1 MISTMKLLIGLIALC
16 SISFSKAEILGQM
29 PTSGLV
35 YVITSETCK
44 TSDGKDAKGWLL
56 SYSYNSLG
64 MATRSCYQKYN
75 ENIWIWE
82 FSGREYIFPAINFKP
97 VKS

>member
-1 MISTMKLLIGLIALC
+1 MKLLIGLIALC

-29 PTSGLV
+29 PTSCLV

-82 FSGREYIFPAINFKP
+82 FSGREYIFPANNFKP
-97 VKS
+97 AKS

>member
-1 MISTMKLLIGLIALC
+1 
-16 SISFSKAEILGQM
+16 M

-82 FSGREYIFPAINFKP
+82 FSGREYIFPASNFKP
-97 VKS
+97 AKSQYFHLYEISVCFLNPNYKKAFKFIGL